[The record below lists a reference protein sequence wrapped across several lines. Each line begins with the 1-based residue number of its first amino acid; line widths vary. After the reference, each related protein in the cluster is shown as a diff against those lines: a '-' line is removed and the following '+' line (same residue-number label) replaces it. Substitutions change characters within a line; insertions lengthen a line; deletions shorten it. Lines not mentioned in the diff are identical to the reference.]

1 MMGAENKI
9 LSIVIPYYNL
19 KKYLDEL
26 LDCLA
31 PQITDDIE
39 IIVVDDG
46 SEETYKTNYKWV
58 KIIRQKNS
66 GVSSARNKGIDNA
79 VGEYIAF
86 IDSDDLVSDKYIP
99 SILDK
104 IKMEKFDYL
113 NLSWKSNPEG
123 IEVILK
129 SIEDDFPYY
138 NRSVWNR
145 VFKRSIIGN
154 TRFNVNKSF
163 GEDAEFIKTVI
174 KPNMKKS
181 YITDVMYYYNTN
193 VPDSLTKKFHN
204 GTLKTRRVVYYF
216 PKVSKQMTFLIDEFR
231 ELNKIAEVVLMTNTN
246 QLPQLEDYALVTK
259 PMRIRGTELR
269 GYSTNLFTKIVAPIK
284 ADIIIWTE
292 KTYEIGGIETFNYN
306 FCKQLSKYYDIVVLY
321 GVIDLRQKARLSKY
335 ARVIKN
341 EPNLKFDCNTLM
353 VNRITDKEP
362 SNVTYNQKVQMVHSC
377 KWAVNLQTPKDNDYL
392 VAVSEAVAKSYPDFK
407 EDYKVIH
414 NVTNPQ
420 KVERALTIV
429 SATRTGTNEKGQKRM
444 IALSN
449 LLKRKNIPFI
459 WYCFSDNP
467 IQGAENI
474 CFIKPT
480 LNIAPYIKSAD
491 YLAQLSDHEGFC
503 YSIVEAM
510 ELGVPILVTDL
521 AVLPE
526 LGFEDG
532 KTGYKIPWEITDDF
546 DVEKI
551 YEHQLKGT
559 FEYKFDN
566 EKRVKQWKSIF
577 GKGHPVKTICAD
589 DEPMIKVKALLTFD
603 DAITLERV
611 NRGDVIERNVSRAYE
626 LMQKKFVELVI

>member
-1 MMGAENKI
+1 MGAENKI

-39 IIVVDDG
+39 VIVVDDG

-66 GVSSARNKGIDNA
+66 GVSSARNKGIENA

-154 TRFNVNKSF
+154 TRFNTNKSF

-269 GYSTNLFTKIVAPIK
+269 GYSTSLFTKIVAPIK

-321 GVIDLRQKARLSKY
+321 SVIDLRQKARLSKY

-341 EPNLKFDCNTLM
+341 EPNLKFDCDTLM

-362 SNVTYNQKVQMVHSC
+362 SNVIYNQKVQMVHSC

-566 EKRVKQWKSIF
+566 EKRVKQWKAIF

>member
-1 MMGAENKI
+1 MGAENKI

-39 IIVVDDG
+39 VIVVDDG

-66 GVSSARNKGIDNA
+66 GVSSARNKGIENA

-99 SILDK
+99 LILDK

-392 VAVSEAVAKSYPDFK
+392 IAVSEAVAKSYPDFK

-589 DEPMIKVKALLTFD
+589 NEPMIKVKALLTFD